1 MPRRVTGGP
10 NVAGAKYVVG
20 GSKRVA
26 GFRNGLWWV
35 ENGVLVARVNQKLVE
50 IFKKNTPRAQ
60 MTPDASFGPSPHSPF
75 PLPPRTS
82 SHLKNAS

>member
-1 MPRRVTGGP
+1 M
-10 NVAGAKYVVG
+10 AGAKYVVG

-35 ENGVLVARVNQKLVE
+35 ENGVLVARVNQKSVE

-60 MTPDASFGPSPHSPF
+60 MTRQTRHLGPVVTALSPS
-75 PLPPRTS
+75 LLEPPHT
-82 SHLKNAS
+82 